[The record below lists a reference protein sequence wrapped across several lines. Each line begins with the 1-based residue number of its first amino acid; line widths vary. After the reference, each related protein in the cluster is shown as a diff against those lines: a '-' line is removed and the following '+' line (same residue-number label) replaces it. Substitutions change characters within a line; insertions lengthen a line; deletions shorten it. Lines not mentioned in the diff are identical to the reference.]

1 MIFVY
6 SISTVDTID
15 RKVIQKIKFVTASRT
30 EISIHEELRIK
41 VCGDGICCTTLF
53 LDTSLG
59 SNDTIVLGGSM
70 LEDCRLKQFLK
81 SSEQF
86 SVTVTIQKSAL
97 PTIES
102 NSDGFLAKSIR
113 IYFNNNES
121 FLCKNNGTWIKTLK
135 NPSEVNDN
143 ATDMIEL
150 NCWRFVEN
158 SDLGNTNIFY
168 QVIERDLILHLY
180 IFQITEQRI
189 FLYVY
194 RMP

>member
-15 RKVIQKIKFVTASRT
+15 RKVIKKVKFLAANRT
-30 EISIHEELRIK
+30 EISVHEELRIK

-59 SNDTIVLGGSM
+59 SNDTIVLEGSM

-121 FLCKNNGTWIKTLK
+121 FLCKNNGTWIKTSK
-135 NPSEVNDN
+135 NPSEVNDS
-143 ATDMIEL
+143 ASDMIEL
-150 NCWRFVEN
+150 NCWRYVKN

-168 QVIERDLILHLY
+168 QVIERDLILFY
-180 IFQITEQRI
+180 TFIY
-189 FLYVY
+189 FLNY
-194 RMP
+194 

>member
-6 SISTVDTID
+6 SISTVDSTD

-30 EISIHEELRIK
+30 EMSINDELRIK
-41 VCGDGICCTTLF
+41 VCGGGICCTTLI

-59 SNDTIVLGGSM
+59 SNNNILLEGST

-102 NSDGFLAKSIR
+102 NSDGVLAKSIR

-143 ATDMIEL
+143 TSDMIEI
-150 NCWRFVEN
+150 NCWRYVKN
-158 SDLGNTNIFY
+158 SHLGNINIFY
-168 QVIERDLILHLY
+168 QVIK
-180 IFQITEQRI
+180 
-189 FLYVY
+189 
-194 RMP
+194 

>member
-6 SISTVDTID
+6 PISTVDAID
-15 RKVIQKIKFVTASRT
+15 RKVIQKIEFVTASRT
-30 EISIHEELRIK
+30 EMSIHEELRIK
-41 VCGDGICCTTLF
+41 VCRDRICCTTLI

-59 SNDTIVLGGSM
+59 SNDTIILEGSM

-135 NPSEVNDN
+135 NPTDVNDH
-143 ATDMIEL
+143 AFDKIEL
-150 NCWRFVEN
+150 NCWKYVKD
-158 SDLGNTNIFY
+158 SALGNINIFY
-168 QVIERDLILHLY
+168 RVIK
-180 IFQITEQRI
+180 
-189 FLYVY
+189 
-194 RMP
+194 